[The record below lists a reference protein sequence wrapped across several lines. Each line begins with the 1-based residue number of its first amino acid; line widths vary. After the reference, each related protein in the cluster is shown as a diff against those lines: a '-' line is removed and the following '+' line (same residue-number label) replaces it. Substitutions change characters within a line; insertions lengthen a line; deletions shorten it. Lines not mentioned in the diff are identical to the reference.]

1 MLWPARI
8 IGAVTAAYSVACVV
22 KPEILAGPTQ
32 LVEPDGRASRG
43 VAVLARGASARDLI
57 TGVAM
62 AAAPTAA
69 GVRMAGALRLGAD
82 VADAVGMGVALP
94 TAQARNKAALVAGGW
109 GALTA
114 LTLLLA
120 RKRQSST
127 SS

>member
-1 MLWPARI
+1 MLWPARM
-8 IGAVTAAYSVACVV
+8 IGAATAAYSLACVV
-22 KPEILAGPTQ
+22 RPEVLAGPTK
-32 LVEPDGRASRG
+32 LTTSGAKASRE
-43 VAVLARGASARDLI
+43 VAVLTRASGARDLI

-69 GVRMAGALRLGAD
+69 GVRLAGALRLGAD

-94 TAQARNKAALVAGGW
+94 TGGARKKAALVAGGW

-120 RKRQSST
+120 RHD
-127 SS
+127 